1 MATLNIGIEFNERIH
16 FIRYFTCAFGKSVF
30 IQFRFLCCEFYIK
43 FISGCYGVS
52 FGFHTPSVVLYKYN
66 VDESYVYGLDIDLL
80 GLFYRKSFCQIKEDD
95 KGWYNTGGIVNYSW
109 FNQFSKANDKHDN
122 FMKDLNNLMKKYD
135 INNKNKE

>member
-1 MATLNIGIEFNERIH
+1 MATLNIGIEFNERLHLIP
-16 FIRYFTCAFGKSVF
+16 YFTCSFGKSIF

-43 FISGCYGVS
+43 FISGSYSVN

-66 VDESYVYGLDIDLL
+66 IDESYVYGLDIDLL
-80 GLFYRKSFCQIKEDD
+80 GLFYRKSFYQIKEDD

-122 FMKDLNNLMKKYD
+122 FMKDLNDLMKKYD
-135 INNKNKE
+135 LNNKNKE

>member
-16 FIRYFTCAFGKSVF
+16 LIPYFTCSFGKSIF

-43 FISGCYGVS
+43 FIQCSYNVI
-52 FGFHTPSVVLYKYN
+52 FWFHTPCAVFYKCSSNDAYLY
-66 VDESYVYGLDIDLL
+66 SLDIDLL
-80 GLFYRKSFCQIKEDD
+80 GLFYRKSFCQVKEDD

-109 FNQFSKANDKHDN
+109 FNQFSQANDKHDE
-122 FMKDLNNLMKKYD
+122 FMKDLNKLMKKYD

>member
-1 MATLNIGIEFNERIH
+1 MARLDIGIEFNERIH
-16 FIRYFTCAFGKSVF
+16 LIPYFTCSFGKSIF

-43 FISGCYGVS
+43 FLSGCYTVD
-52 FGFHTPSVVLYKYN
+52 FGFHTPSIVFYKCLPNDAYLYT
-66 VDESYVYGLDIDLL
+66 LDIDLL

-109 FNQFSKANDKHDN
+109 FNQFSQANDKHDE

>member
-16 FIRYFTCAFGKSVF
+16 LIPYFTCSFGKCVF

-43 FISGCYGVS
+43 FIQGSYNVI

-66 VDESYVYGLDIDLL
+66 IDESYVYGLDIDLL

-122 FMKDLNNLMKKYD
+122 FMKDLNDLMKKYD

>member
-16 FIRYFTCAFGKSVF
+16 FIPYFTCAFGKSVF

-43 FISGCYGVS
+43 FISGYYSVS

-66 VDESYVYGLDIDLL
+66 IDESYVYGLDIDLI

-95 KGWYNTGGIVNYSW
+95 KGWYNTGGIVNHFW

-122 FMKDLNNLMKKYD
+122 FMKDLNDLMKKYD